1 MQSWRV
7 NLIHMHDVSGLT
19 VPNMGTIVPNMGTKR
34 IRRRAFPAVS
44 LGDALFGGM
53 RQRIL
58 GLLFGRPKR
67 SFYAKELIR
76 LADGGSGAVQ
86 RELERLAQSGLV
98 TVRPIGNQKHFQ
110 ANPESPIFAELCSV
124 AQKTF
129 GLADP
134 LRDALHQLAPR
145 ILAAF
150 IYGSVAK
157 HQDTAASDVDLMI
170 IADKL
175 SYGDL
180 LIALEPVT
188 SDLGRQVNAT
198 VLTKKELAQRVK
210 DRSSFVTRMLAQ
222 PRIWLIGAEDDI
234 RV

>member
-1 MQSWRV
+1 MSDR
-7 NLIHMHDVSGLT
+7 SELT

-34 IRRRAFPAVS
+34 ARHGPAPTAS
-44 LGDALFGGM
+44 LGNALFGGT
-53 RQRIL
+53 RQRVL

-110 ANPESPIFAELCSV
+110 ANPDSPIFAELCSI
-124 AQKTF
+124 AKKTF

-134 LRDALHQLAPR
+134 LRNALAPLAPR

-157 HQDTAASDVDLMI
+157 HQDTAASDIDLMI
-170 IADKL
+170 IADRV
-175 SYGDL
+175 SYADL
-180 LIALEPVT
+180 LMAVELAT
-188 SDLGRQVNAT
+188 ADLGRQVT
-198 VLTKKELAQRVK
+198 TTILTRKELAQRIK

-222 PRIWLIGAEDDI
+222 PKIWLIGTEDDI

>member
-1 MQSWRV
+1 
-7 NLIHMHDVSGLT
+7 
-19 VPNMGTIVPNMGTKR
+19 MGTIVPNMGTKR
-34 IRRRAFPAVS
+34 ARHGPAPTAS
-44 LGDALFGGM
+44 LGNALFGGT
-53 RQRIL
+53 RQRVL

-86 RELERLAQSGLV
+86 RELERLLQSGLV

-110 ANPESPIFAELCSV
+110 ANPDSPIFAELCSI
-124 AQKTF
+124 AKKTF

-134 LRDALHQLAPR
+134 LRNALAPLAPR

-157 HQDTAASDVDLMI
+157 HQDTAASDIDLMI
-170 IADKL
+170 IADQV
-175 SYGDL
+175 SYADL
-180 LIALEPVT
+180 LTAVELAT
-188 SDLGRQVNAT
+188 ADLGRQVT
-198 VLTKKELAQRVK
+198 TTILTRKELAQRIK

-222 PRIWLIGAEDDI
+222 PKIWLIGTEDDI

>member
-1 MQSWRV
+1 MNDISE
-7 NLIHMHDVSGLT
+7 LT

-34 IRRRAFPAVS
+34 IRRRTLPTAS
-44 LGDALFGGM
+44 LGSALFGGT

-76 LADGGSGAVQ
+76 LANGGSGAVQ

-110 ANPESPIFAELCSV
+110 ANPNSPIFAELCSV

-134 LRDALHQLAPR
+134 LRDALKPLAPR

-157 HQDTAASDVDLMI
+157 HQDTTASDVDLMI

-175 SYGDL
+175 SYADL
-180 LIALEPVT
+180 LMALEPVT
-188 SDLGRQVNAT
+188 SDLGRQVT
-198 VLTKKELAQRVK
+198 TTILTRKELAQRVK
-210 DRSSFVTRMLAQ
+210 DRSSFVTRMLLQ
-222 PRIWLIGAEDDI
+222 PKIWLIGTEDDI
-234 RV
+234 RVRKAVRAQ

>member
-1 MQSWRV
+1 MS
-7 NLIHMHDVSGLT
+7 DGSELT

-34 IRRRAFPAVS
+34 VQRGPAPTAS
-44 LGDALFGGM
+44 LGNALFGGT
-53 RQRIL
+53 RQRVL

-110 ANPESPIFAELCSV
+110 ANPDSPIFAELCSI
-124 AQKTF
+124 AKKTF

-134 LRDALHQLAPR
+134 LRNALAPLAPR
-145 ILAAF
+145 IIAAF

-157 HQDTAASDVDLMI
+157 HQDTAASDIDLMI
-170 IADKL
+170 IADRV
-175 SYGDL
+175 SYADL
-180 LIALEPVT
+180 LMAVELAT
-188 SDLGRQVNAT
+188 ADLGRQVT
-198 VLTKKELAQRVK
+198 TTILTRKELAQRIK

-222 PRIWLIGAEDDI
+222 PKIWLIGTEDDI

>member
-1 MQSWRV
+1 
-7 NLIHMHDVSGLT
+7 
-19 VPNMGTIVPNMGTKR
+19 MGTKR
-34 IRRRAFPAVS
+34 ARHGPAPTAS
-44 LGDALFGGM
+44 LGNALFGGT
-53 RQRIL
+53 RQRVL

-110 ANPESPIFAELCSV
+110 ANPDSPIFAELCSI
-124 AQKTF
+124 AKKTF

-134 LRDALHQLAPR
+134 LRNALAPLAPR

-157 HQDTAASDVDLMI
+157 HQDTAASDIDLMI
-170 IADKL
+170 IADRV
-175 SYGDL
+175 SYADL
-180 LIALEPVT
+180 LMAVELAT
-188 SDLGRQVNAT
+188 ADLGRQVT
-198 VLTKKELAQRVK
+198 TTILTRKELAQRIE

-222 PRIWLIGAEDDI
+222 PKIWLIGTEDDI

>member
-1 MQSWRV
+1 
-7 NLIHMHDVSGLT
+7 
-19 VPNMGTIVPNMGTKR
+19 MGTKR
-34 IRRRAFPAVS
+34 ARHGPAPTAS
-44 LGDALFGGM
+44 LGNALFGGT
-53 RQRIL
+53 RQRVL

-110 ANPESPIFAELCSV
+110 ANPDSPIFAELCSI
-124 AQKTF
+124 AKKTF

-134 LRDALHQLAPR
+134 LRNALAPLAPR
-145 ILAAF
+145 IIAAF

-157 HQDTAASDVDLMI
+157 HQDTAASDIDLMI
-170 IADKL
+170 IADRV
-175 SYGDL
+175 SYADL
-180 LIALEPVT
+180 LMAVELAT
-188 SDLGRQVNAT
+188 ADLGRQVT
-198 VLTKKELAQRVK
+198 TTILTRKELAQRIK

-222 PRIWLIGAEDDI
+222 PKIWLIGTEDDI

>member
-1 MQSWRV
+1 
-7 NLIHMHDVSGLT
+7 
-19 VPNMGTIVPNMGTKR
+19 MGTIVPNMGTKR
-34 IRRRAFPAVS
+34 IRRVPAPAAN
-44 LGDALFGGM
+44 LGNALFGGT
-53 RQRIL
+53 RQRVL

-110 ANPESPIFAELCSV
+110 ANPDSPIFAELCSV

-134 LRDALHQLAPR
+134 LRDALAPLTSR
-145 ILAAF
+145 IVAAF

-157 HQDTAASDVDLMI
+157 REDHAASDVDLLV

-175 SYGDL
+175 SYADL
-180 LIALEPVT
+180 LMALEPAI
-188 SDLGRQVNAT
+188 LGIGRQVNPT
-198 VLTKKELAQRVK
+198 ILSRKELAERIK
-210 DRSSFVTRMLAQ
+210 NRSSFVTRMLAQ
-222 PRIWLIGAEDDI
+222 PKIWLIGAEDDI

>member
-1 MQSWRV
+1 MSDR
-7 NLIHMHDVSGLT
+7 SELT

-34 IRRRAFPAVS
+34 ARHGPAPTAS
-44 LGDALFGGM
+44 LGNALFGGT
-53 RQRIL
+53 RQRVL

-110 ANPESPIFAELCSV
+110 ANPDSPIFAELCSI
-124 AQKTF
+124 AKKTF

-134 LRDALHQLAPR
+134 LRNALAPLAPR
-145 ILAAF
+145 IIAAF

-157 HQDTAASDVDLMI
+157 HQDTAASDIDLMI
-170 IADKL
+170 IADRV
-175 SYGDL
+175 SYADL
-180 LIALEPVT
+180 LMAVELAT
-188 SDLGRQVNAT
+188 ADLGRQVT
-198 VLTKKELAQRVK
+198 TTILTRKELAQRIK

-222 PRIWLIGAEDDI
+222 PKIWLIGTEDDI

>member
-7 NLIHMHDVSGLT
+7 NPIHMNDMPELT
-19 VPNMGTIVPNMGTKR
+19 VPNMGTIVPTMGTHR
-34 IRRRAFPAVS
+34 IRRGTKPAAS
-44 LGDALFGGM
+44 LGNALFGGT

-58 GLLFGRPKR
+58 GLLFGRPNK

-76 LADGGSGAVQ
+76 LVDGGSGAVQ

-110 ANPESPIFAELCSV
+110 ANPDSPIFKELCSV

-134 LRDALHQLAPR
+134 LRDALAALAPR

-157 HQDTAASDVDLMI
+157 RQDTAASDVDLMI

-175 SYGDL
+175 SYADL
-180 LIALEPVT
+180 LMALEPVI
-188 SDLGRQVNAT
+188 SDIGRQVSPT
-198 VLTKKELAQRVK
+198 ILTKRELAQRVK
-210 DRSSFVTRMLAQ
+210 DRSSFVTRMLSQ
-222 PRIWLIGAEDDI
+222 PKIWLIGTEDDI
-234 RV
+234 RI

>member
-1 MQSWRV
+1 
-7 NLIHMHDVSGLT
+7 
-19 VPNMGTIVPNMGTKR
+19 MGTKR
-34 IRRRAFPAVS
+34 VQRGPAPTAS
-44 LGDALFGGM
+44 LGNALFGGT
-53 RQRIL
+53 RQRVL

-110 ANPESPIFAELCSV
+110 ANPDSPIFAELCSI
-124 AQKTF
+124 AKKTF

-134 LRDALHQLAPR
+134 LRSAVAPLAPR
-145 ILAAF
+145 IIAAF

-157 HQDTAASDVDLMI
+157 HQDTAASDIDLMI
-170 IADKL
+170 IADRV
-175 SYGDL
+175 SYADL
-180 LIALEPVT
+180 LMAVELAT
-188 SDLGRQVNAT
+188 ADLGRQVT
-198 VLTKKELAQRVK
+198 TTILTRKELAQRIE

-222 PRIWLIGAEDDI
+222 PKIWLIGTEDDI

>member
-1 MQSWRV
+1 M
-7 NLIHMHDVSGLT
+7 NDVSELT

-34 IRRRAFPAVS
+34 IQRGPAPVAS
-44 LGDALFGGM
+44 LGNALFGGT

-110 ANPESPIFAELCSV
+110 ANPDSPIFAELCSV

-134 LRDALHQLAPR
+134 LRDALAPLASR

-150 IYGSVAK
+150 IYGSIAK
-157 HQDTAASDVDLMI
+157 RQDTAASDIDLMI
-170 IADKL
+170 VADKL
-175 SYGDL
+175 SYSDL
-180 LIALEPVT
+180 ILAVEPAT
-188 SDLGRQVNAT
+188 SDLGRRVNPT
-198 VLTKKELAQRVK
+198 ILTKKELVQRVR
-210 DRSSFVTRMLAQ
+210 DRSSFVTRILAQ
-222 PRIWLIGAEDDI
+222 PKIWLIGTEDDI

>member
-1 MQSWRV
+1 MD
-7 NLIHMHDVSGLT
+7 NVSGLT
-19 VPNMGTIVPNMGTKR
+19 VPNMGTIVPNMETKR
-34 IRRRAFPAVS
+34 VRRKTVPTAS
-44 LGDALFGGM
+44 LGDALFGGT
-53 RQRIL
+53 RQRVL

-86 RELERLAQSGLV
+86 RELGRLLQSGLV

-110 ANPESPIFAELCSV
+110 ANPDSPIFAELCSV
-124 AQKTF
+124 AYKTF

-134 LRDALHQLAPR
+134 LRQALAPLAPR
-145 ILAAF
+145 IQAAF
-150 IYGSVAK
+150 VYGSVAK
-157 HQDTAASDVDLMI
+157 RQDTATSDIDLMI

-175 SYGDL
+175 SYADIL
-180 LIALEPVT
+180 AALEPVT
-188 SDLGRQVNAT
+188 SLIGRPINPT
-198 VLTKKELAQRVK
+198 ILTKKELAQRAR

-222 PRIWLIGAEDDI
+222 PKIWLIGAEDDI